1 LEKVETM
8 SVAFTRE
15 ESAETAAEVELPDR
29 PISPHPNLVT
39 ESGLEALANALAE
52 SHAVYNAA
60 QQIEDAGERRRALAA
75 ASRETRYFAD
85 RLRTAQVVPPP
96 VEFGT
101 VAFGHKVTFKRD
113 DGRRQAFRIIGEDE
127 ADPRNGSIS
136 YISPVARALIGKAAG
151 DIVLV
156 GNREIEILSIE

>member
-1 LEKVETM
+1 
-8 SVAFTRE
+8 
-15 ESAETAAEVELPDR
+15 
-29 PISPHPNLVT
+29 
-39 ESGLEALANALAE
+39 
-52 SHAVYNAA
+52 
-60 QQIEDAGERRRALAA
+60 
-75 ASRETRYFAD
+75 
-85 RLRTAQVVPPP
+85 

-113 DGRRQAFRIIGEDE
+113 DGRRQAFRIVGEDE